1 MPKTAISP
9 LGPGLKTRFQLDTMF
24 PDPGTKLMKMGAFS
38 LVVNLED
45 SDVGK
50 YEFGPV
56 LTVYCYS
63 ALYTTPLPSLMKPN
77 LDSHSLQVLL
87 SADDCLIR
95 KF

>member
-1 MPKTAISP
+1 
-9 LGPGLKTRFQLDTMF
+9 
-24 PDPGTKLMKMGAFS
+24 MKMGAFS

-50 YEFGPV
+50 YEFGSV

-63 ALYTTPLPSLMKPN
+63 ALYTTPLPSLMKPT